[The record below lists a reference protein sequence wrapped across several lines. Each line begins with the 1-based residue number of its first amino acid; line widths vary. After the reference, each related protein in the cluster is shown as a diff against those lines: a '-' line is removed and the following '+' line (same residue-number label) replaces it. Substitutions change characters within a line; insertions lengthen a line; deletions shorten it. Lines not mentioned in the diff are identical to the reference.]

1 MIKKPELSGDDNV
14 MNAAT
19 VPIAAPAAAHGRLEH
34 MPVSMFSIVMGLAG
48 TTIALEKAEHLWA
61 WSVLPS
67 ALLLGMTTLVFIG
80 ISLAYL
86 AKFVLHRQAVIAEF
100 NHPIRLSFFPAMSI
114 GMLLL
119 AIAVM
124 RHAPGVSLYLWGVG
138 AAVQLL
144 FTLAI
149 LSNWMHHEKYQVQH
163 SNPAWFIPIVGNILV
178 PIAGVPL
185 GFQEVSWFY
194 FSIGLMMWTPL
205 LAVLFN
211 RFFFHPMVPSKLLP
225 TLFILIAPPTV
236 GFISWVKLHNGV
248 VDDAARIFYYFGLFI
263 ALLLLAQAKYFMKV
277 SFALP
282 WWAYTFPVAAL
293 TIATSV
299 MLEKVGGSFF
309 AMLFP
314 LLLTV
319 LMVLVSVISVRTVIA
334 MMRGQ
339 ICVPE

>member
-1 MIKKPELSGDDNV
+1 
-14 MNAAT
+14 MNATIASAAAA
-19 VPIAAPAAAHGRLEH
+19 PIAAAQGRLEH

-61 WSVLPS
+61 WSVSPS
-67 ALLLGMTTLVFIG
+67 AVMLALTALVYVA
-80 ISLAYL
+80 ISVAYS
-86 AKFVLHRQAVIAEF
+86 AKFVLHRKHVVAEF

-119 AIAVM
+119 AIAAM
-124 RHAPGVSLYLWGVG
+124 GHYPGVSLVLWAVG
-138 AAVQLL
+138 ATVQLL

-149 LSNWMHHEKYQVQH
+149 LSNWMHHEKFQVQH

-194 FSIGLMMWTPL
+194 FSVGLMMWTPL

-225 TLFILIAPPTV
+225 TLFILIAPPAV

-248 VDDAARIFYYFGLFI
+248 VDDVARIFYYFGLFI
-263 ALLLLAQAKYFMKV
+263 TLLLLAQAKYFMKV

-314 LLLTV
+314 LLLSV
-319 LMVLVSVISVRTVIA
+319 LVVLVSVICVRTVIA